1 MKRAL
6 CLLTLWLATIACMAK
21 GSQDFASKF
30 MEQCKADSTVSC
42 ITVSPKMLEQ
52 LVKQAED
59 YTDNVDVNIRQA
71 ISKLKSMRVVTA
83 PADYFEKAEN
93 LLKRNPQR
101 FAKQED
107 YDNGL
112 KRGVIYS
119 RKNRQGNTVELIL
132 LHENTQAKTLTVVN
146 ITGTIDE
153 EFLCFLYN
161 IKSF

>member
-30 MEQCKADSTVSC
+30 MDQCKADTSVSC

-52 LVKQAED
+52 LVKNTSNNPDDA
-59 YTDNVDVNIRQA
+59 NIRQA
-71 ISKLKSMRVVTA
+71 ITKLKSMRVVTA
-83 PADYFEKAEN
+83 PAEYFEKAEG

-101 FAKQED
+101 FAKQDD
-107 YDNGL
+107 YDSAQ

-119 RKNRQGNTVELIL
+119 RKNRHGDTVELIL
-132 LHENTQAKTLTVVN
+132 LHESMRTKTLTVVN
-146 ITGTIDE
+146 VTGTIDE